1 MPLSRHR
8 PALAAILVAVIA
20 VLSAFSA
27 PRPAAAAPASDA
39 IVARAQEGVG
49 TWGGQ
54 CWEFMKSVVR
64 DATGAE
70 VGFDYREGYLEAGA
84 IEVSLESAGPG
95 DIIQIVNDTWS
106 TPDADYPGL
115 HTAIIISSNGD
126 GTFEVID
133 SNMNWDE
140 MVNWR
145 ASYDPAAIAARNG
158 INFHVYRFGGDAADA
173 VPTQPTQPTF
183 RTVPGAVGA
192 GDKARVNTPGECL
205 NLRATPSISGSRVDC
220 IRHGAQVNVTG
231 APVLADGIS
240 WVPVTTVLGT
250 GWMAADF
257 LLKEAPTTGAGPTE
271 GPAVK
276 PIMKY
281 RSFVTVAA
289 D

>member
-1 MPLSRHR
+1 MPLYQHR

-20 VLSAFSA
+20 VLTAIAA
-27 PRPAAAAPASDA
+27 PRPAAASPASDA
-39 IVARAQEGVG
+39 IVAHAQQGLG

-64 DATGAE
+64 EATGAE

-84 IEVSLESAGPG
+84 IEVSLNSAGPG
-95 DIIQIVNDTWS
+95 DIIQIVNDAWS

-145 ASYDPAAIAARNG
+145 PRYDPAAIAGKNG
-158 INFHVYRFGGDAADA
+158 INFHIYRFGGDAADA
-173 VPTQPTQPTF
+173 VPAQPAVK
-183 RTVPGAVGA
+183 TVPGPVAN
-192 GDKARVNTPGECL
+192 GDKARVNTPGDCL
-205 NLRATPSISGSRVDC
+205 RLRTAPSGSVISC
-220 IRHGAQVNVTG
+220 LGHGTQVIVTG
-231 APVLADGIS
+231 APMVADGIT
-240 WVPVTTVLGT
+240 WVPVSTAAGT

-257 LLKEAPTTGAGPTE
+257 LLKEAPATSAGPAD
-271 GPAVK
+271 GAAVK